1 MRVGTKELKNRLSY
15 YLRRVRQGE
24 AVEVTDRGAVV
35 AELRAATRQVTTKDE
50 AALELLAGQG
60 VVTLPARKGRH
71 DVSPTRPKRPVRL
84 SGLIDEDR
92 G

>member
-24 AVEVTDRGAVV
+24 AVEVTDRGSVV
-35 AELRAATRQVTTKDE
+35 AELRAARPQPKGDAQVIAELE
-50 AALELLAGQG
+50 AEGLLSR
-60 VVTLPARKGRH
+60 ARVRRSDFPPLK
-71 DVSPTRPKRPVRL
+71 PKRPVRL
-84 SGLIDEDR
+84 SQLVLEDR